1 MKKKL
6 MLLGGIR
13 YLLPVIETAHK
24 MGVYVITADYLPD
37 NIAHKYSDEY
47 VNVSIIDR
55 EAVLKVAQEK
65 KIDGIMSFGVDP
77 GVVTAAYVADRMGL
91 PYPPLESC
99 EILQNKDKFRDFLQ
113 ANGFNCPWHR
123 SFATAEE
130 AMEFFRSTLRPTPTP
145 TPTSTPAPT
154 PTSTPTPTPTPYT
167 YFPCIVKPVDSAGSK
182 GCSRVDRFEDLAQAV
197 EYARSE
203 SHNGRIIIEQF
214 LEKVGPS
221 SDTDCFTIDDELV
234 FASFNCQHFD
244 ATAPNPYAPAG
255 FSWPSVLP
263 ASVQSELRSELQRLM
278 KLLHMGSWIYN
289 VESRLA
295 SDGKPYIMEVS
306 PRGGGNRLSEML
318 KFACG
323 QDLIANNIRVALGE
337 KPVPMAD
344 PVYDGTWA
352 EVVVHSNKTGEFQ
365 GLEIADD
372 FEGEVIQLDLWAKPG
387 DRVSEFT
394 GANQTIGTLVLKF
407 SSHEKAEADLLNVR
421 DWVHVKV
428 KELDDDRM

>member
-1 MKKKL
+1 MIEMQKKL

-65 KIDGIMSFGVDP
+65 QIDGIMSFGVDP

-99 EILQNKDKFRDFLQ
+99 EILQNKDKFRDFLA

-123 SFATAEE
+123 SFASAEE
-130 AMEFFRSTLRPTPTP
+130 AMDFFRSTPRPT
-145 TPTSTPAPT
+145 PT
-154 PTSTPTPTPTPYT
+154 PTSTPTPTPYP

-306 PRGGGNRLSEML
+306 PRGGGNRLAEML

-323 QDLIANNIRVALGE
+323 QDLIANNIRVALGM
-337 KPVPMAD
+337 KPEPMTD
-344 PVYDGTWA
+344 PVYDRTWA
-352 EVVVHSNKTGEFQ
+352 EVVVHSNKAGIYQ
-365 GLEIADD
+365 GLEIADSFKSHIVQED
-372 FEGEVIQLDLWAKPG
+372 MWVRPG
-387 DRVSEFT
+387 DPVTAFT
-394 GANQTIGTLVLKF
+394 GANQTIGTLVLRF
-407 SSHEKAEADLLNVR
+407 DSHAEAEEALRASPKRVR
-421 DWVHVKV
+421 VVV
-428 KELDDDRM
+428 V